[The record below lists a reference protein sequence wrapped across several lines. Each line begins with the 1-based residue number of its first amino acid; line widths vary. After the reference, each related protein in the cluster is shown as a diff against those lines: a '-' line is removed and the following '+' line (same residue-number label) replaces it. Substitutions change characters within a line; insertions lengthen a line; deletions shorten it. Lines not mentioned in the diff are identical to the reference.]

1 MPQRSILLLALVPLF
16 LCVSCTARRP
26 ACPIEDYQQIGLA
39 AQAVLQTRTPSA
51 QELLSVLTARRQ
63 ALTSLRG
70 LARVTYAG
78 PHDKGTAR
86 QAIAVAAPDRFR
98 FDLFSPLGLVATTTC
113 NGKVLS
119 AYFSQENVVYRGQAD
134 PFTIARFTRVLLS
147 AQEITALLLG
157 VPALPLSPAS
167 AATPRVS
174 FDAEHNWYR
183 LELSFAQAGRHLL
196 WFEPTT
202 HVLRQWQRWTDE
214 EQMVTQVHF
223 GAYKKIQQ
231 QEFSFAFPFEIHLSD
246 IHGSQEVGIYYEQV
260 ELVPPLADDLFRLGA
275 ISGAQVVL
283 VDPGN
288 QHPVEQDHEQA
299 EQKES
304 GISLTD
310 PTE

>member
-1 MPQRSILLLALVPLF
+1 MPQRFIFSLAVLPLCLF
-16 LCVSCTARRP
+16 ISCTARLP
-26 ACPIEDYQQIGLA
+26 VGHIEQAGQAEIA
-39 AQAVLQTRTPSA
+39 AQVASQLTIPSA
-51 QELLSVLTARRQ
+51 QELLSSLSARRQ

-98 FDLFSPLGLVATTTC
+98 FDLFSPLGLVATTAC

-147 AQEITALLLG
+147 AQEITSLLLG
-157 VPALPLSPAS
+157 IPAIPVIPTISLSPVS
-167 AATPRVS
+167 EATPSVS
-174 FDAEHNWYR
+174 FDAERNWYR
-183 LELSFAQAGRHLL
+183 LELSFAQAGKQLL

-202 HVLRQWQRWTDE
+202 HVLRQWERWTAE

-231 QEFSFAFPFEIHLSD
+231 QEFSFDFPFEIHLSD
-246 IHGSQEVGIYYEQV
+246 IHGGQEVGIYYEQV

-283 VDPGN
+283 VEPGN
-288 QHPVEQDHEQA
+288 LHPA
-299 EQKES
+299 EQQES
-304 GISLTD
+304 D
-310 PTE
+310 MHEAQP